1 MDEQMR
7 KEAFRVAYDF
17 LEKHPEKTLDPEYY
31 TKTAKEIAEV
41 VREHPDNILLPH
53 LMLAVYNAM
62 ETYGRS
68 LFV

>member
-1 MDEQMR
+1 MEEQTR

-31 TKTAKEIAEV
+31 TKTAKEITEV
-41 VREHPDNILLPH
+41 VMEHPDNILWPH
-53 LMLAVYNAM
+53 LLLAVYNAM

-68 LFV
+68 